1 MKMVVMVV
9 AGVVVVMSMT
19 VIITMKISN
28 IVNYV
33 TVGCELA
40 VICVISCNIN
50 CKITSLICL

>member
-1 MKMVVMVV
+1 MVVMVV